1 MTLAA
6 LPFVPSGW
14 PVAEPDLLMG
24 YVGSVLVI
32 RIGVDL
38 TATNFAR
45 YIQEWSR
52 SVDARPAD
60 ANVFA
65 MYDLPEWPGMTA
77 VQRKEWAAML
87 KSRDATLRRTTRGMV
102 LASPSVL
109 TRGAARAIFW
119 LAPPPYPHAVVDT
132 PRAAFAH
139 IANRGG
145 PPDEPAFAAYQ
156 AFVQKHWR
164 SGVNASVAR

>member
-6 LPFVPSGW
+6 PPFVPSGW
-14 PVAEPDLLMG
+14 PVAEADLLMG
-24 YVGSVLVI
+24 YVDSVLVI
-32 RIGVDL
+32 RIGVGL
-38 TATNFAR
+38 TAGNFAR
-45 YIQEWSR
+45 YIKEWSR
-52 SVDARPAD
+52 SVDARPAN
-60 ANVFA
+60 ASVFA

-77 VQRKEWAAML
+77 VQRKEWGAML
-87 KSRDATLRRTTRGMV
+87 KSREATLRQTTRGMV

-119 LAPPPYPHAVVDT
+119 LAPPPYPYAVVDT
-132 PRAAFAH
+132 PGAAFAH

-145 PPDEPAFAAYQ
+145 PADEPALAAYQ

-164 SGVNASVAR
+164 GGVAVGVAK